1 MSDIVG
7 NRKAAKVTLVAMMLA
22 LICVSIYIAYL
33 FVSGTKTA
41 NADTDDLILDTGV
54 VYSGVSSLGVDL
66 SGVPRGQVPGALE
79 DAAQKILDSVKM
91 DFTVDNK
98 PVTLNAQD
106 VGAAIDTS
114 DLLEKAYAVGREG
127 SFGNRE
133 ASIEAAAKNGADI
146 PYQLTYDSK
155 KLEQSVRSKTAALNL
170 QAKDAEVKIDKT
182 QDEET
187 LSCDMTVTFV
197 PEVTGID
204 INYDTLLAALNTKMQ
219 NKDYFGGGPATADV
233 TVTQPK
239 VTISQLEQL
248 YQKIGTFQTEYST
261 SAYGRRYNIW
271 KMATIINGVTI
282 QPGETWSINDTAG
295 PRTYDRGW
303 QGAPGI
309 EDGQYKDQAGGGIC
323 QANSTLY
330 NAVLRAD
337 LEVVDRT
344 HHSWPLSYIDPGL
357 DATISTGAPDF
368 KFKNNTDSPVI
379 IYAKC
384 DGKAKTI
391 EVSIYRSAMDYK
403 LDFTSE
409 VISRSYTDAVKVQFD
424 PSMAPGTSRQIQGSH
439 PKVVVDVYKHTYDL
453 NGTKIKTEKIW
464 RDTYNAFP
472 AIVAVGPNPDGT
484 MPVGTVPMPAS

>member
-7 NRKAAKVTLVAMMLA
+7 NRKAAKVTLIVMILA

-33 FVSGTKTA
+33 FVSGIKTA
-41 NADTDDLILDTGV
+41 NADSDDLILDTGV

-66 SGVPRGQVPGALE
+66 SGVPRGQVPGALD
-79 DAAQKILDSVKM
+79 DAVQKILDSVKM
-91 DFTVDNK
+91 DFAVDNK
-98 PVTLNAQD
+98 TITLSARD
-106 VGAAIDTS
+106 VGADIDTS
-114 DLLEKAYAVGREG
+114 ELLAKAYAVGREG
-127 SFGNRE
+127 DFGSRE
-133 ASIEAAAKNGADI
+133 AGIANAAQNGAEI
-146 PYQLTYDSK
+146 PYELTYDQTR
-155 KLEQSVRSKTAALNL
+155 LEQSVRSKSAALNL
-170 QAKDAEVKIDKT
+170 EAKDAEVKIDKT
-182 QDEET
+182 QDEEN
-187 LSCDMTVTFV
+187 LMCDLALTIV

-219 NKDYFGGGPATADV
+219 NEDCFGGDPVVADA

-239 VTISQLEQL
+239 ITAAQLAQQ

-323 QANSTLY
+323 QTNSTLY
-330 NAVLRAD
+330 NAIIRAD

-379 IYAKC
+379 IHAKC
-384 DGKAKTI
+384 DGQAKTI
-391 EVSIYRSAMDYK
+391 EISIYRSAMDYK
-403 LDFTSE
+403 LDFTSN
-409 VISRSYTDAVKVQFD
+409 VISTSYTDAVKTQYD
-424 PSMAPGTSRQIQGSH
+424 PSMTPGTSRQIQASH
-439 PKVVVDVYKHTYDL
+439 PKIVVEVYKHVYDL
-453 NGTKIKTEKIW
+453 DGNEIETVKLPTE
-464 RDTYNAFP
+464 TYRAFP
-472 AIVAVGPNPDGT
+472 AIVAVGPNPDGSV
-484 MPVGTVPMPAS
+484 PVGTVPMPS